1 MYCNKMSRLF
11 IIRNI
16 FLKHKWQLL
25 LTYTLFALE
34 MLGLLLR
41 PYFLG
46 EAVNGLL
53 QNSYSGLVYLAA
65 SHIGWLAIG
74 TVRHMYD
81 TRTYSAIYTA
91 LVTRLLSRR
100 FAQAEVSKLSA
111 HSTLAREFVDFL
123 EYDLNYVI
131 EACYNLLGSLVLL
144 YFYDANVVLLCLGV
158 LVPVMVIS
166 YYYGKRMKRY
176 THLKNNELEQ
186 QVSIISSRNT
196 MQINKHYKN
205 LRRWQIKISDMEAW
219 NFGLMEAISVVVL
232 VAALLISVKTGP
244 GQVLMAGSIIGIY
257 NYILKFVTGL
267 DTIPYMVQ
275 RITSLRDIMQRIE
288 VGSDEGGDAP
298 PVKQLNSGK
307 EGLAVSA

>member
-1 MYCNKMSRLF
+1 MSRLF

-16 FLKHKWQLL
+16 FLKHKWQLA
-25 LTYTLFALE
+25 LTYGLFGLE

-53 QNSYSGLVYLAA
+53 KGSYEGLVYLAA
-65 SHIGWLAIG
+65 THIGWLAIG

-100 FAQAEVSKLSA
+100 FSQTDVSKLSA

-144 YFYDANVVLLCLGV
+144 WFYDTQVVLLCLAV
-158 LVPVMVIS
+158 LLPVMVIS
-166 YYYGKRMKRY
+166 YYYGRRMKKY
-176 THLKNNELEQ
+176 THLKNNELER

-232 VAALLISVKTGP
+232 VAALLISVKITP
-244 GQVLMAGSIIGIY
+244 GNVLMAGSIIGIY
-257 NYILKFVTGL
+257 NYILKFVSGL

-275 RITSLRDIMQRIE
+275 RITSLKDIMQRIE
-288 VGSDEGGDAP
+288 VGPDEDDDGTAP
-298 PVKQLNSGK
+298 SVKQIGTGK

>member
-1 MYCNKMSRLF
+1 MSKLY

-16 FLKHKWQLL
+16 FIKHKWRLL
-25 LTYTLFALE
+25 LTYSLFGLE

-53 QNSYSGLVYLAA
+53 KGSYDGLILLAA
-65 SHIGWLAIG
+65 SHIGWLIIG
-74 TVRHMYD
+74 TVRHLYD
-81 TRTYSAIYTA
+81 TRTYSAIYTS

-100 FAQAEVSKLSA
+100 FAQSDVSKLSA

-144 YFYDANVVLLCLGV
+144 YFYDKNVVLLCLGV
-158 LVPVMVIS
+158 LAPVMIIS
-166 YYYGKRMKRY
+166 YYYGKRMRRY

-196 MQINKHYKN
+196 MRINKHYKN
-205 LRRWQIKISDMEAW
+205 LRHWQIKISDMEAL

-232 VAALLISVKTGP
+232 VVALLISVKTSP
-244 GQVLMAGSIIGIY
+244 QTVLMAGSIIGIY
-257 NYILKFVTGL
+257 NYILKFVSGL

-275 RITSLRDIMQRIE
+275 RITSLKDIMQRME
-288 VGSDEGGDAP
+288 VGGDDEGDGIVP
-298 PVKQLNSGK
+298 PVKRINTE
-307 EGLAVSA
+307 EGLAATA